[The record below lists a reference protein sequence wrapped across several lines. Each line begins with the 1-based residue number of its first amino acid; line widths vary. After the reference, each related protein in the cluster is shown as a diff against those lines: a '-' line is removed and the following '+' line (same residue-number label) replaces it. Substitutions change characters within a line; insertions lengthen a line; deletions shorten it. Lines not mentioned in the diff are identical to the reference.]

1 MKLGIALV
9 LMAAVADAAP
19 RPINIKVQNGQLFDI
34 ARQLSDQS
42 GCRVTAWGTAKL
54 DLDVTNA
61 TLWDA
66 LARLE
71 VDHQIKTGFRTGGQI
86 ILEPKGS
93 PTANS
98 FAAIDPQPSWTKH
111 WRGALEWA
119 VALLGDRAK
128 ARARLVLLGL
138 SNGTIDKVVIDK
150 ATSGGKALKVAPGL
164 PVSLSACEPGTVILD
179 LDSDVKKLSLRG
191 HVLVK
196 VPKVIEKRV
205 VVPLDDSVVD
215 LAEGRLRIHVASMPP
230 SNGRREVMINWDGMG
245 TAVRVTTELV
255 DDTGAPV
262 KTSGRGSG
270 FSSSG
275 QAHES
280 YSVPASAKV
289 TAILRIPSSAT
300 SDEKIPFKF
309 DNETLDPPVGRP

>member
-9 LMAAVADAAP
+9 LVAAVAEAAP
-19 RPINIKVQNGQLFDI
+19 RPINIKVQNGHLFDI

-42 GCRVTAWGTAKL
+42 GCRVTAFGTAKL
-54 DLDVTNA
+54 DLDVSNA

-71 VDHQIKTGFRTGGQI
+71 VDHQIRIGFRGGQI
-86 ILEPKGS
+86 LLDPKGTPVTS
-93 PTANS
+93 S
-98 FAAIDPQPSWTKH
+98 FSTLDPQPSWTRH

-119 VALLGDRAK
+119 VALLGDHTK
-128 ARARLVLLGL
+128 ARARLVVLGL
-138 SNGTIDKVVIDK
+138 TNGTIDKVVIDK
-150 ATSGGKALKVAPGL
+150 ASSGGKPIKVAPGL
-164 PVSLSACEPGTVILD
+164 PVALSACDPGVVILD
-179 LDSDVKKLSLRG
+179 LDSEVKKLSLRG
-191 HVLVK
+191 HVIVK

-205 VVPLDDSVVD
+205 AVPLDNSVVD
-215 LAEGRLRIHVASMPP
+215 IAEGRLRIHVASMPA
-230 SNGRREVMINWDGMG
+230 SNGRREVLINWDGMG
-245 TAVRVTTELV
+245 SSVRVTTELV

-270 FSSSG
+270 YSSSG

-280 YSVPASAKV
+280 YSVPATARV
-289 TAILRIPSSAT
+289 TAILRIPGTAT
-300 SDEKIPFKF
+300 SDAKIPFKF